1 MFFDKKIWITCSDI
15 YLNRYIIRVANGL
28 QMHQNLHSFCTDFA
42 PILHRCKKIRCN
54 SETIGSNNK
63 LSSSDKMSLQE
74 VTKCHYWTKYA

>member
-1 MFFDKKIWITCSDI
+1 MDCKCTKICTHFAPI
-15 YLNRYIIRVANGL
+15 L
-28 QMHQNLHSFCTDFA
+28 HQFA